1 MNKHSTRVRV
11 CSFLLAVLTSV
22 LVLEGTV
29 VGMQAGPD
37 ASASL
42 AAPTMSME
50 TVTVHYNA
58 LA

>member
-37 ASASL
+37 ASAGL
-42 AAPTMSME
+42 ATPTMSME
-50 TVTVHYNA
+50 TVTIRYSA